1 MGKLSGT
8 VLILAGVSIA
18 AYTLSAQQD
27 ATPKAGA
34 KVATAESTVLGKPS
48 PPPPSAPAPLPKR
61 ADASPPRLADSLAAG
76 ATAPTPTGHTPPAK
90 ASPPTALAPPPVAP
104 QKLRPGAPAAVQV
117 AEAPLRL
124 PVGETAATASPPLD
138 RPALTREIQRHLK
151 RIGCYQGDVSGVW
164 SPAVRQ
170 AVRNVTDRVNASLP
184 IDQPDPVLLAMVQ
197 SQEPG
202 TCGASC
208 PKGQSR
214 AADGRCLPAALVANA
229 GKVPKPTASTRAG
242 PAKSGPA
249 QTAYAKTA
257 PPAGAAPADVAAPPP
272 PPDGRM
278 SLAGPAADTPRQAR
292 ARPQRSRATSKKA
305 TAYYRPSGPRMRQRS
320 AQRSG
325 SPFWIPFLMP

>member
-27 ATPKAGA
+27 VGT
-34 KVATAESTVLGKPS
+34 KVTTADNAVQARPS
-48 PPPPSAPAPLPKR
+48 SAPAAIAPVSTPTVSTPTR
-61 ADASPPRLADSLAAG
+61 TDSPAAG
-76 ATAPTPTGHTPPAK
+76 TTAPAPPAPMSGTPPPA
-90 ASPPTALAPPPVAP
+90 ALAPAPVAP
-104 QKLRPGAPAAVQV
+104 QKLRPGVPAAVRV
-117 AEAPLRL
+117 AEAPPRL

-138 RPALTREIQRHLK
+138 RPALTREIQRQLK
-151 RIGCYQGDVSGVW
+151 RIGCYRGDVSGVW

-170 AVRNVTDRVNASLP
+170 AVRAVTDRVNASLP
-184 IDQPDPVLLAMVQ
+184 IDQPDPILLAMVQ

-208 PKGQSR
+208 PNGQSR

-229 GKVPKPTASTRAG
+229 AKKQPTPTQAG
-242 PAKSGPA
+242 R
-249 QTAYAKTA
+249 AKTA
-257 PPAGAAPADVAAPPP
+257 PATVAAAVPVDAAAPPP

-278 SLAGPAADTPRQAR
+278 SLAGPAADMPRQGR
-292 ARPQRSRATSKKA
+292 SRPQRSRVASSTQRA
-305 TAYYRPSGPRMRQRS
+305 TAYDRPPSPRVRQRS

-325 SPFWIPFLMP
+325 VPFWAMPFLLP